1 MEEGKGGTKGE
12 GRRKGG
18 KEEGNSGRGDRGR
31 KKGEDEGRRK
41 VRGKGEKGME
51 KGGRERGKEDFA
63 KTKPKKYLLE
73 GSGICC
79 STPIEP

>member
-1 MEEGKGGTKGE
+1 MKEGGREERKRGMQGGGTEEGRKEERRERRNKE
-12 GRRKGG
+12 GKRKGG
-18 KEEGNSGRGDRGR
+18 ERNGERREGGR
-31 KKGEDEGRRK
+31 KGR
-41 VRGKGEKGME
+41 
-51 KGGRERGKEDFA
+51 FC

>member
-1 MEEGKGGTKGE
+1 
-12 GRRKGG
+12 
-18 KEEGNSGRGDRGR
+18 
-31 KKGEDEGRRK
+31 
-41 VRGKGEKGME
+41 ME